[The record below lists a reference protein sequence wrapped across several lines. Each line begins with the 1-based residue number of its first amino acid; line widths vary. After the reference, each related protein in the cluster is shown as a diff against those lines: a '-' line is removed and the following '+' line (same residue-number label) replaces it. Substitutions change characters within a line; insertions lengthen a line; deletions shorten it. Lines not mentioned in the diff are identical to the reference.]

1 MLALRHSFFVNA
13 SSPSSGRQ
21 TCARGSGWVPQTI
34 EKAGKDGWGLP
45 LLLRRQGA
53 FPQRPTKSGDYPTSA
68 ERTLASGYMQ
78 KVPLALVCKALKAIK
93 NKAFWVFRDN
103 AVQHRGSPANATR
116 WAATP
121 RRACDF
127 RYLVPL
133 PSPAQEA
140 PAKGNFLPQHKK
152 RCQMFR

>member
-1 MLALRHSFFVNA
+1 MLVNRHC
-13 SSPSSGRQ
+13 PSSGRQ
-21 TCARGSGWVPQTI
+21 TCTRGSGWVPQAI
-34 EKAGKDGWGLP
+34 QKAGKEGGGL
-45 LLLRRQGA
+45 LLQLRRQGA
-53 FPQRPTKSGDYPTSA
+53 FAQRPTKSTDYPTSA

-78 KVPLALVCKALKAIK
+78 KVPLALVCKALTAIK
-93 NKAFWVFRDN
+93 NKAFWFFRDN
-103 AVQHRGSPANATR
+103 AVQHRGWPANAIR

-127 RYLVPL
+127 RFLVPL